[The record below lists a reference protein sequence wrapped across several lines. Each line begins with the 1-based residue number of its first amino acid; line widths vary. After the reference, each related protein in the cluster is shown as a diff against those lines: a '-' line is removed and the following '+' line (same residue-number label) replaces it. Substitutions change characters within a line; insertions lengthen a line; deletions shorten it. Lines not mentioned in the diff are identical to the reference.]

1 MLAGAAE
8 VTVKSRSLLFAMG
21 RTDAAVHVENDH
33 LRWTAVMNTVDP
45 CPAQVGQG
53 FNVYVSR
60 QKLCLKTPHLA
71 GGRSLSFDGLATN
84 NPPHAGIT
92 SETVGVV
99 HVFISTKATKHR
111 LTELSRYAVPSVLTG
126 TVVLENIPGNLG
138 EAKSIVKLTISEQPV
153 VRGDLGTM
161 GFKLQAAVKINPKA
175 VPFRFT
181 HRVRRKRLGNP
192 PYLNASL
199 STTVRA

>member
-1 MLAGAAE
+1 MTI
-8 VTVKSRSLLFAMG
+8 VSRSLLFFMG

-45 CPAQVGQG
+45 CPAHVGQG
-53 FNVYVSR
+53 FNVYISR
-60 QKLCLKTPHLA
+60 QKPCLKTPHLA

-84 NPPHAGIT
+84 NPPHGGIT

-99 HVFISTKATKHR
+99 EAFISTKAAKHR
-111 LTELSRYAVPSVLTG
+111 LTELSRHTVPSVLTG
-126 TVVLENIPGNLG
+126 TAVLENIPGNLG
-138 EAKSIVKLTISEQPV
+138 EAKSIVKLAISEQPS

-161 GFKLQAAVKINPKA
+161 EFKIQAAVKIDPKA

-181 HRVRRKRLGNP
+181 HRVCHANHSI
-192 PYLNASL
+192 NT
-199 STTVRA
+199 STY